1 MQKVV
6 GLLGD
11 ILQSEVEAEVAAAND
26 ALESALE
33 KDVQVTMVAL
43 LDQMVTG
50 ASARAR
56 AVAFI
61 ERAVMPRA
69 AKLLNSSEETQT
81 MIAEH
86 LKKVM
91 GSSVLPKEFAVFM
104 RVLFS
109 MNKFKNG
116 VEGANEILDFV
127 HASIEL
133 DKDFIASA
141 PQVER
146 LIMCTGSAS
155 IIYKHGGSPDKLAG
169 YLSKKV
175 MPKFKELSAEH
186 QLKLLK
192 LFADIAPFIKG
203 ASCRVCLP
211 SMWALTLSEVP
222 DAVDEHTKINW
233 YIFHNS
239 QHCLHTFLAVCGID
253 DKRYF
258 AGLGLSACCT
268 RSTSWRHA
276 CLDSSTR
283 SRGSRFSAGNRRT
296 EWMRIT
302 LIS

>member
-1 MQKVV
+1 
-6 GLLGD
+6 
-11 ILQSEVEAEVAAAND
+11 
-26 ALESALE
+26 
-33 KDVQVTMVAL
+33 
-43 LDQMVTG
+43 
-50 ASARAR
+50 
-56 AVAFI
+56 
-61 ERAVMPRA
+61 
-69 AKLLNSSEETQT
+69 
-81 MIAEH
+81 
-86 LKKVM
+86 
-91 GSSVLPKEFAVFM
+91 
-104 RVLFS
+104 
-109 MNKFKNG
+109 
-116 VEGANEILDFV
+116 
-127 HASIEL
+127 
-133 DKDFIASA
+133 
-141 PQVER
+141 
-146 LIMCTGSAS
+146 MCTGSAS